1 MLWPTNISNWCAKCS
16 FIVLSSMCFDE
27 RKTRFW
33 TDVFCFGFRPLARHF
48 QPFKNRNIFMI
59 PKDWY
64 VSHVHCIALARYSL
78 CSVDMINQIFFFVW
92 IEFLWCTIASLSGQ
106 SRDCIAVFSAIGRI
120 FPLFVII
127 PLFTFTCTSYT
138 QTYQLS

>member
-1 MLWPTNISNWCAKCS
+1 MLWPTNISNWGAKFS
-16 FIVLSSMCFDE
+16 FIVLSSMCIDE

-92 IEFLWCTIASLSGQ
+92 IEFLWCTMASLANHVTASPCFQ
-106 SRDCIAVFSAIGRI
+106 QLVEF
-120 FPLFVII
+120 FLFLLLHVLLTHKHIN
-127 PLFTFTCTSYT
+127 
-138 QTYQLS
+138 

>member
-1 MLWPTNISNWCAKCS
+1 MPWPTNISNWGAKFS
-16 FIVLSSMCFDE
+16 FIVLSSMCIDE

-78 CSVDMINQIFFFVW
+78 CSVDMINQFFSSSESNFYDAQLRLCLANHVTASPCFQQLV
-92 IEFLWCTIASLSGQ
+92 EF
-106 SRDCIAVFSAIGRI
+106 

-127 PLFTFTCTSYT
+127 PLLTFTCTSYT